1 MQAYSPDYI
10 RDALVRFAY
19 HSNAIEGNS
28 LSLGQTEAIV
38 LYDRVTFVNNKGVK
52 LRDIY
57 EASNQKDAFY
67 LMLNMANNNAE
78 LTMDN
83 ILKLQ

>member
-1 MQAYSPDYI
+1 M
-10 RDALVRFAY
+10 
-19 HSNAIEGNS
+19 
-28 LSLGQTEAIV
+28 
-38 LYDRVTFVNNKGVK
+38 NNKGVK

-78 LTMDN
+78 LTIDN

>member
-10 RDALVRFAY
+10 RDALVRFTY

-78 LTMDN
+78 LTIDN

>member
-38 LYDRVTFVNNKGVK
+38 LYDRVTFVNN
-52 LRDIY
+52 
-57 EASNQKDAFY
+57 
-67 LMLNMANNNAE
+67 E
-78 LTMDN
+78 LHRH
-83 ILKLQ
+83 

>member
-10 RDALVRFAY
+10 RDALIRFAY

-28 LSLGQTEAIV
+28 LSLGQT
-38 LYDRVTFVNNKGVK
+38 
-52 LRDIY
+52 

-78 LTMDN
+78 LTIDN